1 MRRHHRGAHKMAAG
15 LTAAMRGPRCCL
27 TSSVETVGEGRG
39 KPPNRMETE
48 EEKERA
54 GAPRRKVSER

>member
-1 MRRHHRGAHKMAAG
+1 MAAG

-27 TSSVETVGEGRG
+27 TSSVGTVGEGRG
-39 KPPNRMETE
+39 KPPNRMEPE

-54 GAPRRKVSER
+54 SAPRRKVSER